1 MILLKDKFHLTV
13 KDTLFDFNFNLIWE
27 NVSFPSLFRSD
38 VIREFQILDN
48 IFSGGQNDIRT
59 FSIN

>member
-1 MILLKDKFHLTV
+1 MILSKDKFHLTV
-13 KDTLFDFNFNLIWE
+13 KDMLFDFSFNLIWE

-48 IFSGGQNDIRT
+48 IFSDGQNDIRT